1 MFKKSLALLMSL
13 FLVGCSNNE
22 NETSPL
28 GIDPENPK
36 DTANFIQES
45 LYQDEVVKLV
55 QFETTDGIE
64 DAYDIGE
71 EVRVFITQTGK
82 IEQINFFNL
91 EKEDIAGVLEV
102 AGFPVVDSIN
112 NFLDENEDF
121 HSTDVSYPNVM
132 TQYHDVVLE
141 VSAKS
146 AGVKNMYGDKPFFLI
161 LFYDPEK
168 IDFIKQFN

>member
-1 MFKKSLALLMSL
+1 MSL
-13 FLVGCSNNE
+13 QNKFDQLEDLLLNHRESIGLHNGVPFLMVIYN
-22 NETSPL
+22 
-28 GIDPENPK
+28 PEK
-36 DTANFIQES
+36 ELECRKYIQNIKEKLES
-45 LYQDEVVKLV
+45 RSLQVLN
-55 QFETTDGIE
+55 IP
-64 DAYDIGE
+64 
-71 EVRVFITQTGK
+71 
-82 IEQINFFNL
+82 INLMIFNNL

-146 AGVKNMYGDKPFFLI
+146 AGVKDMYGDKPFFLI

>member
-1 MFKKSLALLMSL
+1 MYNLDDL
-13 FLVGCSNNE
+13 FHK
-22 NETSPL
+22 
-28 GIDPENPK
+28 DP
-36 DTANFIQES
+36 
-45 LYQDEVVKLV
+45 
-55 QFETTDGIE
+55 
-64 DAYDIGE
+64 
-71 EVRVFITQTGK
+71 
-82 IEQINFFNL
+82 FNL

-146 AGVKNMYGDKPFFLI
+146 AGVKDMYGDKPFFLI

>member
-22 NETSPL
+22 NENSPL

-91 EKEDIAGVLEV
+91 EKEDITGVL
-102 AGFPVVDSIN
+102 
-112 NFLDENEDF
+112 
-121 HSTDVSYPNVM
+121 
-132 TQYHDVVLE
+132 VLIF
-141 VSAKS
+141 SS
-146 AGVKNMYGDKPFFLI
+146 
-161 LFYDPEK
+161 
-168 IDFIKQFN
+168 